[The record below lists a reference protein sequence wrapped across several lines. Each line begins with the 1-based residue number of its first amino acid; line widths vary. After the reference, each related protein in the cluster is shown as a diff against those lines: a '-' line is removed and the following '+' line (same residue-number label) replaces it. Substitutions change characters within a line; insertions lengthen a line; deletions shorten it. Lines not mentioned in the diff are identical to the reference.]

1 MATGKRP
8 FPEDSSPR
16 LIDAILHQTPVT
28 PRAVKASVSPELER
42 VILKCLEKDPTLRYQ
57 SVTEVGVDLR
67 RLSATG
73 EVVIPASTP
82 PRSRR
87 WLHVAIGVVILAI
100 ATFIAYRPLNPPGA
114 PSSDP
119 AGGKIMLAVLPFD
132 NLSADPEQEYFSDG
146 MTEEMIAHLGRLQP
160 DRLGVIARTSA
171 MHYKGIDKRVDEIG
185 RELGV
190 DYILEGSVRRAAERV
205 RITAQLIQ
213 VSDQTNLWAESYERE
228 LANVFAVQNDVAERA
243 VRVNP
248 EAREAYLKGR
258 YYWNKRSEEGLKRGL
273 MYFQQAIEIDPT
285 YAPAYAAVADSY
297 GVLANN
303 GFLPPEK
310 GYPKAR
316 VAALRA
322 LEIDDTLAEAHTS
335 LASVIS
341 GYDWDWSGGE
351 KEYKRA
357 LALNPGYATAHHWYA
372 LFLSWQGRHDEAIRE
387 TEQARRLDP
396 LSPRINENV
405 GEMFYLA
412 RRYDQAISALRKA
425 LDLFPDD
432 MQAHIDL
439 GKTYLQKGLYEQA
452 VAEFNSITDA
462 HTPFRLMS
470 LACAHAMAGRR
481 DEAREALD
489 ELREQSRQRYT
500 SPGDFAVVYA
510 ALGEREQAF
519 LWLEKAFDERDSWM
533 PYLKVEPLFD
543 PLRSDPR
550 FQDLQR
556 RVGLPL
562 D

>member
-1 MATGKRP
+1 
-8 FPEDSSPR
+8 
-16 LIDAILHQTPVT
+16 
-28 PRAVKASVSPELER
+28 
-42 VILKCLEKDPTLRYQ
+42 
-57 SVTEVGVDLR
+57 
-67 RLSATG
+67 
-73 EVVIPASTP
+73 
-82 PRSRR
+82 
-87 WLHVAIGVVILAI
+87 
-100 ATFIAYRPLNPPGA
+100 
-114 PSSDP
+114 
-119 AGGKIMLAVLPFD
+119 MLAVLPFD

-213 VSDQTNLWAESYERE
+213 VSDQTNLWAENYERE
-228 LANVFAVQNDVAERA
+228 LADVFAVQNDVAERIA
-243 VRVNP
+243 DSLMLELLPAQQDRLANAPRVNP

-258 YYWNKRSEEGLKRGL
+258 YYWNKRTEEGLKRGL
-273 MYFQQAIEIDPT
+273 TYFQQAIEMDTT

-297 GVLANN
+297 SALASNQ
-303 GFLPPEK
+303 FLPPEA
-310 GYPKAR
+310 GYPKER

-335 LASVIS
+335 LAAVIHL
-341 GYDWDWSGGE
+341 YDWDWSGAE

-357 LALNPGYATAHHWYA
+357 LALDPGYATAHHWYA
-372 LFLSWQGRHDEAIRE
+372 LFLSWLGRHDEAIRE
-387 TEQARRLDP
+387 IEQARRLDP
-396 LSPRINENV
+396 LSPKISANAGV
-405 GEMFYLA
+405 VFYYA

-432 MQAHIDL
+432 VNSHLQL
-439 GKTYLQKGLYEQA
+439 GTIYLQKGLYEQA
-452 VAEFNSITDA
+452 VVEFSTATDA
-462 HTPFRLMS
+462 HEL

-481 DEAREALD
+481 DEALAALD
-489 ELREQSRQRYT
+489 ELKEQSRRRYT

-519 LWLEKAFDERDSWM
+519 LWLEKAFDERDGWM
-533 PYLKVEPLFD
+533 LYLKVAPLFD
-543 PLRSDPR
+543 PLRTDPR
-550 FQDLQR
+550 FQDLVR
-556 RVGLPL
+556 RVGLPP